1 VSLDIPLPFAQ
12 CTYVIVYG
20 RHYRSIDLNVS
31 SAWVIFSATHVVR
44 DETWFYLISSFPS
57 LFFLNMKILQF
68 ELFFFL
74 YGIFMI
80 IQRRGLEVSLRSNP
94 FS

>member
-1 VSLDIPLPFAQ
+1 MNEVNEKGRVVSLDIPLPFAQ
-12 CTYVIVYG
+12 CTYVIVYV

-57 LFFLNMKILQF
+57 PGRIC
-68 ELFFFL
+68 
-74 YGIFMI
+74 
-80 IQRRGLEVSLRSNP
+80 IQAPTCYTGRRKRR
-94 FS
+94 

>member
-1 VSLDIPLPFAQ
+1 MVNKIKPTLNGPTPMNEVYDDKGRVVSLDIPLHFAQ

-44 DETWFYLISSFPS
+44 DETWFYLISSFPAC
-57 LFFLNMKILQF
+57 LNYI
-68 ELFFFL
+68 
-74 YGIFMI
+74 
-80 IQRRGLEVSLRSNP
+80 
-94 FS
+94 